1 MLTTAML
8 TFVFGGNLLG
18 DEFTDH
24 YSEYSENAMET
35 GFLGN
40 FWKIAFEQIV
50 LGVLMLLLNKQ
61 ALRYKSAKILA
72 NRLVWNRI

>member
-1 MLTTAML
+1 MILYALFIPFYWYAQRKTIKLKYIIVIIIGISMLTTAMT

-40 FWKIAFEQIV
+40 FGK
-50 LGVLMLLLNKQ
+50 
-61 ALRYKSAKILA
+61 
-72 NRLVWNRI
+72 